1 MSRILTVT
9 VIAIKEPG
17 VPADAPLERVMDDR
31 LNRFAAEM
39 QNSLQEQFEG
49 EQDCEDLVIWLS
61 YTSRYAI
68 RWKIVNDVP
77 AGIEQVVMDYCA
89 NQGYIIWKGSILQ
102 TIRKNN

>member
-1 MSRILTVT
+1 MLTVT

-17 VPADAPLERVMDDR
+17 VAVDPPLERVMDGR

-39 QNSLQEQFEG
+39 QSNLQEQFQG
-49 EQDCEDLVIWLS
+49 EQDCEDLVIWIS

-77 AGIEQVVMDYCA
+77 AAIEQVVMDYCA
-89 NQGYIIWKGSILQ
+89 KHGYIIWKGSILQ
-102 TIRKNN
+102 SIRKNS